1 MIIGKGM
8 KHVLLVVVF
17 TGIAIGLHQFA
28 PDPLNEGISP
38 SIFYR
43 YNLFIPMI
51 TINLLLTFGLLALV
65 AGIFGKRM
73 SGNGYQIGLRFG
85 FAFSI
90 LWMLGFLEGSLYY
103 GSSIK
108 HDIMHGLADG
118 VPMII
123 LLTIW
128 GKVTIRDSVRMKKQS
143 RLFAFVVICLFH
155 LCGRYFMYLVLGI
168 DSRVDVKPLQIFIWT
183 VSVGLAIGYIYHV
196 TAESLQEYSVI
207 KRASLFSL
215 VIFGIDWVLFYSF
228 APLIQ
233 ETSLLMNF
241 VRPTLDII
249 FVFLGVIVHEKMIE
263 LKSCAMH
270 ESR

>member
-1 MIIGKGM
+1 
-8 KHVLLVVVF
+8 
-17 TGIAIGLHQFA
+17 
-28 PDPLNEGISP
+28 
-38 SIFYR
+38 
-43 YNLFIPMI
+43 
-51 TINLLLTFGLLALV
+51 
-65 AGIFGKRM
+65 
-73 SGNGYQIGLRFG
+73 
-85 FAFSI
+85 
-90 LWMLGFLEGSLYY
+90 
-103 GSSIK
+103 
-108 HDIMHGLADG
+108 
-118 VPMII
+118 
-123 LLTIW
+123 
-128 GKVTIRDSVRMKKQS
+128 
-143 RLFAFVVICLFH
+143 
-155 LCGRYFMYLVLGI
+155 MYLVLGI

-249 FVFLGVIVHEKMIE
+249 FVFLGVIVYEKMIE